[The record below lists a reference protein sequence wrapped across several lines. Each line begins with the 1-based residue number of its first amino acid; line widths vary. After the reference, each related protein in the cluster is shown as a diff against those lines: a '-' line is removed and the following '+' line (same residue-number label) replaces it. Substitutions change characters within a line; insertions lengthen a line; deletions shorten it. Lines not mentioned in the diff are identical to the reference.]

1 MKKYI
6 SNIGI
11 IVLLFTLTGCG
22 VSQNNHGSTIASSD
36 IQVQTS
42 ENESSEKSLYAI
54 DDIAGIASS
63 TTSVSE
69 NSNSSQIW
77 TSAGENDYYDKAIG
91 RTFTSDDGAGNMFGY
106 KINRYADKNHLYIQQ
121 TSYISCSQNKTSV
134 SSNGDSKEFTT
145 HDFKITYVRPID
157 MLSTMSSGIIQYA
170 SEDGQR
176 QNNIIFNTSP
186 ISSNAVTGIK
196 SNNTVVSSLKEI
208 IPFITDDSTVVTG
221 ASDKWNTY
229 TIVGIPI
236 TNEDAFKYG
245 LISDEPTSD
254 TAKQIRVIAST
265 KIFVQDDGTW
275 TAAVSYS
282 NANSY
287 DKVMDSFFLGNIHF
301 EMKENGKYADTIKT
315 FMKSSGDI
323 KIKSEDD
330 SNTASSAISK

>member
-6 SNIGI
+6 SNIGVI
-11 IVLLFTLTGCG
+11 LLLTALTGCG
-22 VSQNNHGSTIASSD
+22 VSQGNHGSTIASSD
-36 IQVQTS
+36 IQVPTS
-42 ENESSEKSLYAI
+42 DSSSGNSLYDI
-54 DDIAGIASS
+54 DDIGGIAST
-63 TTSVSE
+63 TTSVSD
-69 NSNSSQIW
+69 NSVSSIW

-91 RTFTSDDGAGNMFGY
+91 RTFTSDDGNGNMFGY
-106 KINRYADKNHLYIQQ
+106 KIDRYADKNHLYIQQ

-134 SSNGDSKEFTT
+134 SSSGDSKELTT